1 MKTNLAPKW
10 FKTLVVFAVLWNG
23 MGIINFVMQ
32 IFITAETISQL
43 PINEQVLYRNTPM
56 WSNVAFGIG
65 VFGGTIGSIGLL
77 LQKAWSKKAL
87 LASLIAVI
95 CQMGY
100 WLLFTTAID
109 VYGPSGY
116 IMPIIVILIAILL
129 FQLSVNGIKKGYLN

>member
-1 MKTNLAPKW
+1 MKTNLAPNW
-10 FKTLVVFAVLWNG
+10 FKPIVVFAILWNG
-23 MGIINFVMQ
+23 MGIINFFMQ
-32 IFITAETISQL
+32 IFITAETINQL
-43 PINEQVLYRNTPM
+43 PINEQVLYRNTPI
-56 WSNVAFGIG
+56 WSYVAFGIG
-65 VFGGTIGSIGLL
+65 VFGGSIGSIGLL

-87 LASLIAVI
+87 IVSLIAVI

-100 WLLFTTAID
+100 WLFFTTAID